1 MTKVALVSPEQG
13 KQHVGMGNSLLEEF
27 AVVRDVFDRTSFVL
41 GIDMRRLCWE
51 RTPEA
56 LDLTIKA

>member
-1 MTKVALVSPEQG
+1 MALVSPEQG
-13 KQHVGMGNSLLEEF
+13 KQHVGMGSSLLEEF
-27 AVVRDVFDRTSFVL
+27 AVVRGVFDRTSSVL
-41 GIDMRRLCWE
+41 GIDMRCLCWE